1 MTVNDWAGEY
11 EEPVE
16 RQYPLL
22 EPGTYL
28 ATITSVS
35 DEIEPMGAEYTLIK
49 WMVGTDQEQYTIQQ
63 RLYYCGKNDGAHNM
77 AKVNLNKIK
86 RALDM
91 KTETNYK
98 QFIGGKALIEVVIN
112 GKYNNINNVL
122 DATDLLKVAAPDKSF
137 NDKIPF

>member
-16 RQYPLL
+16 KALL
-22 EPGTYL
+22 EPGNYL
-28 ATITSVS
+28 ATITEVS

-49 WMVGTDQEQYTIQQ
+49 WMVATDEEQYTIQQ

-122 DATDLLKVAAPDKSF
+122 DAKEVLKVASVDKSF